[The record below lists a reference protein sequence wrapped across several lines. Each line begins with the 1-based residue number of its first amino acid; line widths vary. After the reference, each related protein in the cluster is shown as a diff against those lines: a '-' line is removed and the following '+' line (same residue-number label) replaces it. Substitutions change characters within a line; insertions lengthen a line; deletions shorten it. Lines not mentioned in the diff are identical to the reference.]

1 MTGAVVCV
9 SGVFVVF
16 VMCLWCVC
24 GEAINGD
31 GAMTVAMVMVMVMTM
46 AMAMTMTMVMSVK
59 K

>member
-31 GAMTVAMVMVMVMTM
+31 GAMTVAMVMVMAMT
-46 AMAMTMTMVMSVK
+46 MAMTMTMVMSVK